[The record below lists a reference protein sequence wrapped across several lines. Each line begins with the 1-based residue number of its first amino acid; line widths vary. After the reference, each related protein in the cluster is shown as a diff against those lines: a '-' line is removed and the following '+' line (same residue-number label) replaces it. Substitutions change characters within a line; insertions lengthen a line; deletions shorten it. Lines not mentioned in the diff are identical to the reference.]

1 MAYIEP
7 APIKDREN
15 PLESMMERFNIAAEK
30 LGLSDEVY
38 NVLKNPA
45 KQVIVS
51 LPITMD
57 NGKIQV
63 FEGIRVIH
71 SNILGPAKGGIRFAP
86 DVHLDEVRALAAWM
100 TWKCAVVDIPYGGG
114 KGGVRCNPR
123 EMSKGEIERLVR
135 AYTMAMIDVFGPD
148 KDIPAP
154 DMGTGPREMA
164 WLMDE
169 YSKAHGMTI
178 PAVVTGKPLVLGGS
192 LGRTEATGRGVMVS
206 ALAAMQKLKI
216 NPFTAT
222 CAVQG
227 FGNVGSWAARLL
239 EERGLKVVA
248 ISDHTGAF
256 YNEKGINVVEAI
268 AYRDGN
274 NGTLEGYAGGEKMEN
289 AGDLLTLQVD
299 VLVPA
304 AVEDVITIANADQI
318 KAKLI
323 VEGANGP
330 TSAKADAILNEK
342 GIMAVPDILAN
353 AGGVTVSYFEW
364 VQNRLGYKWTADRV
378 NRRSDR
384 IMKDA
389 FDNVYQASIK
399 YNVPM
404 RIAAYIVAIDKVA
417 QTYTYRGGY

>member
-57 NGKIQV
+57 SGKIQV

-71 SNILGPAKGGIRFAP
+71 SNSLGPAKGGIRFAP

-100 TWKCAVVDIPYGGG
+100 TWKCAVVDIPYGGA

-216 NPFTAT
+216 NPFQAT

-239 EERGLKVVA
+239 EERGLKIVA

-256 YNEKGINVVEAI
+256 YNEKGINIVEAI
-268 AYRDGN
+268 AYRDSN
-274 NGTLEGYAGGEKMEN
+274 NGTLEGFAGGERLEN
-289 AGDLLTLQVD
+289 AADLLTLQVD

-304 AVEDVITIANADQI
+304 AVEDVITTANADQI

-399 YNVPM
+399 YDVPM

>member
-57 NGKIQV
+57 SGKIQV

-227 FGNVGSWAARLL
+227 FGNVGIYAALAAQ
-239 EERGLKVVA
+239 EAGMKVVGLA
-248 ISDHTGAF
+248 DVTGGKVNDKGFNVKEIVEKYKKVSD
-256 YNEKGINVVEAI
+256 IQ
-268 AYRDGN
+268 DGKAVSN
-274 NGTLEGYAGGEKMEN
+274 DEVLTMDC
-289 AGDLLTLQVD
+289 DLLI
-299 VLVPA
+299 PA
-304 AVEDVITIANADQI
+304 ALGGVINETNHEKIQ
-318 KAKLI
+318 AKII
-323 VEGANGP
+323 VEGANQP
-330 TSAKADAILNEK
+330 LTLEADQALQK
-342 GIMAVPDILAN
+342 RGVVVVPDILAN
-353 AGGVTVSYFEW
+353 AGGVMGSYFEW
-364 VQNRLGYKWTADRV
+364 TQNIQEFRWPIERFRNELDTR
-378 NRRSDR
+378 
-384 IMKDA
+384 MKIA
-389 FDNVYQASIK
+389 FDSTWEAANK
-399 YNVPM
+399 YGTDL
-404 RIAAYIVAIDKVA
+404 RTAAFVVSVERVATAFKL
-417 QTYTYRGGY
+417 RGDLL

>member
-274 NGTLEGYAGGEKMEN
+274 NGTLEGYAGGDKLEN

-417 QTYTYRGGY
+417 QTYTYRGGF

>member
-7 APIKDREN
+7 APIKDKEN

-57 NGKIQV
+57 SGKIQV

-178 PAVVTGKPLVLGGS
+178 PSVVTGKPLVLGGS
-192 LGRTEATGRGVMVS
+192 LGRTEATGRGVMVT

-216 NPFTAT
+216 NPFSAT

-227 FGNVGSWAARLL
+227 FGNVGSWAAQLL
-239 EERGLKVVA
+239 EERGLKIVA
-248 ISDHTGAF
+248 ISDHTGGF
-256 YNEKGINVVEAI
+256 YSEKGINIQEAI
-268 AYRDGN
+268 KHKDAN
-274 NGTLEGYAGGEKMEN
+274 MGTLEGFTGGDRMEN
-289 AGDLLTLQVD
+289 ADDLLTLEVD

-304 AVEDVITIANADQI
+304 AMEDVITAKKCRKSKGKANC
-318 KAKLI
+318 
-323 VEGANGP
+323 
-330 TSAKADAILNEK
+330 
-342 GIMAVPDILAN
+342 
-353 AGGVTVSYFEW
+353 GGC
-364 VQNRLGYKWTADRV
+364 KWTYFGK
-378 NRRSDR
+378 SGCH
-384 IMKDA
+384 
-389 FDNVYQASIK
+389 Y
-399 YNVPM
+399 
-404 RIAAYIVAIDKVA
+404 
-417 QTYTYRGGY
+417 